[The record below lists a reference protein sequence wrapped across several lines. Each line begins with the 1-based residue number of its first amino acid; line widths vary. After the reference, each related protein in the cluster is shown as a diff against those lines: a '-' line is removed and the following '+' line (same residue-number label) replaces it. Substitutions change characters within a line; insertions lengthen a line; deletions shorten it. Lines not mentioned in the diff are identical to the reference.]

1 MAKLNQQKLELFTYI
16 WVEGLNGKNLWR
28 WVGLVRGRRM
38 DWNWRAR
45 LSYVLCYWP
54 RLSQS
59 FLNQPP
65 GGGVYPYYV
74 RGGGGEIGKNKNY
87 WSKNLTGGLLDM
99 TKSRLTEVVSVF
111 VPQNLRIY
119 HCKILFQQ
127 KNICWFLAYYWT
139 FLNVQR
145 LLLLL
150 IRQFYKLHKRKCDH
164 MYQRYWWVVTFII
177 VTQRNRS
184 FDSNAWC
191 VRTKFVN
198 LF

>member
-74 RGGGGEIGKNKNY
+74 RGGGGNWKEQKLLIQKSY
-87 WSKNLTGGLLDM
+87 WRPFRYEKKQVDRSSFSFCSSKLTYISLQNSFSTKKYLLIF
-99 TKSRLTEVVSVF
+99 S
-111 VPQNLRIY
+111 
-119 HCKILFQQ
+119 
-127 KNICWFLAYYWT
+127 
-139 FLNVQR
+139 
-145 LLLLL
+145 LLLN
-150 IRQFYKLHKRKCDH
+150 FFKCAKI
-164 MYQRYWWVVTFII
+164 TI
-177 VTQRNRS
+177 VIDQTI
-184 FDSNAWC
+184 
-191 VRTKFVN
+191 
-198 LF
+198 L